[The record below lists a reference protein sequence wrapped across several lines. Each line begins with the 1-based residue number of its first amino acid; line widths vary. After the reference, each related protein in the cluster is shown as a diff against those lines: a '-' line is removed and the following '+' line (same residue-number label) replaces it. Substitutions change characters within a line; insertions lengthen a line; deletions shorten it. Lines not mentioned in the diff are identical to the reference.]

1 MQKQRRLLKNLL
13 GENLYEISIM
23 ADGQILDD
31 DNFKAEYLDVYLSYN
46 RKGHD
51 KVLSHL
57 DLECLDLSQT
67 MDSSCWIGHRI
78 DKNVE
83 IIKLILKGL
92 KVVGAKTFFVSQ
104 QFETKMD
111 ELKLPIRKIGATGN
125 CSYTHY
131 VIA

>member
-1 MQKQRRLLKNLL
+1 MEKQRRLLKNLL

-23 ADGQILDD
+23 ADGKVVN
-31 DNFKAEYLDVYLSYN
+31 DNFEAEFLDVYLRYN
-46 RKGHD
+46 RRGHD

-67 MDSSCWIGHRI
+67 MDSNCLIGHRV
-78 DKNVE
+78 DKNPE
-83 IIKLILKGL
+83 IIRLVLKGL

-104 QFETKMD
+104 KFETKID
-111 ELKLPIRKIGATGN
+111 NLQLPIKKIGATGN